1 MPSIPVCTQLCAG
14 RKGEGRVPGALRP
27 SDASAHARP
36 ARLRK
41 RQPAGGLRSGFWRRA
56 ATTIAAP

>member
-14 RKGEGRVPGALRP
+14 RKGKGRVPGALRP
-27 SDASAHARP
+27 SGACAHARP

-41 RQPAGGLRSGFWRRA
+41 RQPAGGLRSGF
-56 ATTIAAP
+56 